1 MRYVSPAEIEA
12 NREPTEAEA
21 KRMRRIKEQILAEKL
36 RAKAMEWPPGESP
49 VSRLKASRNY
59 SIGVFRRSHRVSE
72 ADI

>member
-36 RAKAMEWPPGESP
+36 RAKKAGGVPQEAH

-59 SIGVFRRSHRVSE
+59 SIGVFRRSHRISE
-72 ADI
+72 TEI